1 MNIVETRFIASLFF
15 VCGEPQF
22 SSKELMISTFFL
34 VILLVF
40 QMFYDENEIV
50 I

>member
-34 VILLVF
+34 VILLVS
-40 QMFYDENEIV
+40 QMFNDEMKL
-50 I
+50 